1 MTQILIIVVAAVV
14 VGLLAGGSIRSFPT
28 IALRWWQLAVIG
40 LALQFAPISDRYA
53 FAALVTSLALLIVFA
68 FINLRSPGFILILMG
83 LTLNAVV
90 IVSNHGMP
98 VTRTALAGSDGTVAV
113 AVAELRANGGTK
125 HHVADDGSVL
135 LPLADTIGIPAPVG
149 AVVSVGD
156 ICVYLGVGWF
166 VAAALRPRS

>member
-1 MTQILIIVVAAVV
+1 MTPILIVVFAAVV

-28 IALRWWQLAVIG
+28 IALRWWQLAAIG
-40 LALQFAPISDRYA
+40 LALQFAPISDRYE

-90 IVSNHGMP
+90 ILSNHGMP
-98 VTRTALAGSDGTVAV
+98 VTRAALAGSEGAVEVA
-113 AVAELRANGGTK
+113 AAELRASGGTK
-125 HHVADDGSVL
+125 HHLADGGSVL

-156 ICVYLGVGWF
+156 VCLYLGVGWF
-166 VAAALRPRS
+166 VAAALRPRR